1 MKHHPSLS
9 LVTLLL
15 LSLVA
20 GAAIGCKKEGP
31 YPNHEVEF
39 VIPFA
44 PGGPSD
50 TAARIIQPK
59 MSELLG
65 VPVVLVNKPGGGGAL
80 AADAIAKSPA
90 DGYHV
95 LATSNNVLTVLPWTQ
110 QGLTF
115 KTSDFAPVGSYI
127 SDLSVIAVNADS
139 PWKNL
144 DQFVDYAKKNPGKL
158 NYGSAGAGTVSFFV
172 TELLKLSYGLEITHV
187 PFQGSAP
194 AKDALLGGHVD
205 VAAFGFSAAGPL
217 IASGDLRP
225 LVTTASD
232 RLAKYPDVPTMYEKG
247 FEEASLNI
255 WMGLFVPVG
264 TPKEAS
270 DRLAGALAETM
281 QDPSVLNAVE
291 QAGLTVDYRNADA
304 TRRLVQSEST
314 MIQETVAKLGM

>member
-1 MKHHPSLS
+1 MKNHPCLS
-9 LVTLLL
+9 FVTLLL

-20 GAAIGCKKEGP
+20 GASTGCNKEGP
-31 YPNHEVEF
+31 YPNHEIEF

-44 PGGPSD
+44 PGGPAD

-59 MSELLG
+59 ISELLG
-65 VPVVLVNKPGGGGAL
+65 VPVVLENKPGGGGAL
-80 AADAIAKSPA
+80 AADAVANSPA

-95 LATSNNVLTVLPWTQ
+95 IATSNNVLTVLPWTQ
-110 QGLTF
+110 EGLTF
-115 KTSDFAPVGSYI
+115 KSSDFVPLGSYI
-127 SDLSVIAVNADS
+127 SDLSVIAVNANS

-172 TELLKLSYGLEITHV
+172 TELLKLSYGLQITHV

-194 AKDALLGGHVD
+194 AKDALPEGHVD
-205 VAAFGFSAAGPL
+205 VAAFGSSVAGPL

-247 FEEASLNI
+247 FKEASLNI
-255 WMGLFVPVG
+255 WMGLFVPAG
-264 TPKEAS
+264 TPKEAA
-270 DRLAGALAETM
+270 DRLATALAKTM
-281 QDPSVLNAVE
+281 QDSDVLNAVDR
-291 QAGLTVDYRNADA
+291 AGLTVDYRNADA
-304 TRRLVQSEST
+304 ARSLVKSESA
-314 MIQETVAKLGM
+314 MIQRTVTRVGM